1 MTTLTEGQK
10 AFQANI
16 VAMQKLGRENAER
29 REREAEQNT
38 VNHLAV
44 MTARAEDA
52 ANARERRRLEGVA
65 RRDAHNAQL
74 RKERAERLERNERI
88 KTVKLR
94 AA

>member
-38 VNHLAV
+38 TDHLAI
-44 MTARAEDA
+44 MNARAQA
-52 ANARERRRLEGVA
+52 AADERERRRLEGVA
-65 RRDAHNAQL
+65 RRDAHNAKL
-74 RKERAERLERNERI
+74 RQERAERLERNERI